1 MFEQLGWIGHSPLPS
16 QLPGLGAHPALSYTG
31 ALAAW
36 ESIGGDLSEQ
46 E

>member
-16 QLPGLGAHPALSYTG
+16 QLPGLDAHPALSYAG

-36 ESIGGDLSEQ
+36 ESIGRVLSEQ